1 MKHLYF
7 SLKKV
12 AILIPLFI
20 TLMVCTTT
28 NTMAQ
33 EWWVGTAI
41 NKNEDYMD
49 LDNNDNYAGGPLRV
63 GMIVTETD
71 GKTWSGL
78 RQWDPDSNL
87 YGGLIIDANTSYDIY
102 LKSRRVGIGLDNPSD
117 KLHVYNGNIRIS
129 DPNSTTRLNF
139 YSGSSSRFTMGQ
151 HKTGEAFLWNESNDY
166 MQFATNNTERFRI
179 SSAGKVRVGSGNA
192 SEYFEVYP
200 DTDVSAIIGK
210 AKIGFISN
218 YTDMAGF
225 AHYDNYTSSSYALLQ
240 KADGTTLINAKSG
253 KLIDLRI
260 NNSTKV
266 RLASNGYLG
275 VGTTSPQ
282 TTLDVNGTIV
292 AGGKENGLY
301 NSSDNGTPLDGGEGI
316 ILPGGT
322 SQYNISVQ
330 DGNGRIQHKWNAT
343 TGTSEKFLVG
353 NEDAAFID
361 MGVEVSNDDWIAF
374 KWADGSG
381 KAAGESIS
389 WGTHFAINNLGNV
402 GIGVTNSQYKLNVGG
417 TFRANGASSFAESAT
432 FEKSASFEE
441 DANFESQVYIGSRD
455 HSSFN
460 NHAIDQYELI
470 VEGDV
475 IAKRVVAAPSNEW
488 PDYVFEE
495 EYELAPLSEV
505 ASFIE
510 EKGHLPNMPSAA
522 EVKESGVDVVEVER
536 ILLEK
541 VEELT
546 LYVIE
551 LEKKVAEI
559 EQKKSK
565 REKRR
570 DRKK

>member
-1 MKHLYF
+1 
-7 SLKKV
+7 
-12 AILIPLFI
+12 
-20 TLMVCTTT
+20 
-28 NTMAQ
+28 MAQ

-49 LDNNDNYAGGPLRV
+49 LDNNDTYVGGPLRV

-78 RQWDPDSNL
+78 RQWNPESSK
-87 YGGLIIDANTSYDIY
+87 YGGMIIDANTSYDIY

-129 DPNSTTRLNF
+129 DPNSSTRLNF
-139 YSGSSSRFTMGQ
+139 YSGTSSRFTMGQ
-151 HKTGEAFLWNESNDY
+151 HTNGETFIWNESNDF
-166 MQFATNNTERFRI
+166 MQFGTNGTERLRI
-179 SSAGKVRVGSGNA
+179 SSAGKVKIGTGNA
-192 SEYFEVYP
+192 TEYLEVYP
-200 DTDVSAIIGK
+200 NTDVTAVIGM
-210 AKIGFISN
+210 AKIGYISN
-218 YTDMAGF
+218 YSDMAAF

-240 KADGTTLINAKSG
+240 KADGNTFVNAKTG
-253 KLIDLRI
+253 KVIDLRI
-260 NNSTKV
+260 NNSTKA
-266 RLASNGYLG
+266 RMSADGYFG
-275 VGTTSPQ
+275 IGTTTPQ
-282 TTLDVNGTIV
+282 TRLDVNGSVVLGGNGNTIFNN
-292 AGGKENGLY
+292 E
-301 NSSDNGTPLDGGEGI
+301 DNGTALHGDEGI
-316 ILPGGT
+316 IIPGPT

-361 MGVEVSNDDWIAF
+361 MGVEVTNGDWIEF

-381 KAAGESIS
+381 KLAGETIS

-402 GIGVTNSQYKLNVGG
+402 GIGVSNSQYKLNVGG
-417 TFRANGASSFAESAT
+417 TFRANGASSFGESAT
-432 FEKSASFEE
+432 FEKSATFENIASFEK

-460 NHAIDQYELI
+460 DHAIDQYELI

-551 LEKKVAEI
+551 LEKKIAAV

-565 REKRR
+565 REKRKN
-570 DRKK
+570 RKK